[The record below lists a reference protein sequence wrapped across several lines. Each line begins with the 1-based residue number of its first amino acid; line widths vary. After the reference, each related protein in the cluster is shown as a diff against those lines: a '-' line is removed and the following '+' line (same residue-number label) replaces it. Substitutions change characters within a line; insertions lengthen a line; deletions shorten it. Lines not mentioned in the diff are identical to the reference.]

1 MEGHLFWFSDSQWS
15 QIEPHLPTNQQGPK
29 REDDRRILSGIM
41 HVIKTGCRWCDCPA
55 AYGPAK
61 TVYNR
66 FARWSERGIWQRIFE
81 EIAPPAP
88 PDEASLDST
97 HIKTHRCAGGGKGG
111 AWRKRS
117 ARQKADAIQ
126 SCTQWLTSNA
136 ARTC

>member
-66 FARWSERGIWQRIFE
+66 FARWSEPTLVYAMG
-81 EIAPPAP
+81 AV
-88 PDEASLDST
+88 ASFWFIGRVLVLLEP
-97 HIKTHRCAGGGKGG
+97 
-111 AWRKRS
+111 
-117 ARQKADAIQ
+117 
-126 SCTQWLTSNA
+126 LTSA
-136 ARTC
+136 A